1 MSEEVDAQDITR
13 YRDQLKEDLVD
24 TFKQWIPKRKRT
36 IEKLEE
42 LASKLHE
49 QHMDVSKSTIAGAS
63 VSIVGGILAIAG
75 LIVTPLTFG
84 AGLVVSLAGA
94 GIGGAGSV
102 VMSVSKVVEIIL
114 EKLGLKEVQ
123 RAIDDDK
130 EAHSQLQEKLDNL
143 ERFIF
148 DLRKM
153 GSNGFA
159 FLHDHAEGFTT
170 STEERIDLFARFF
183 AGVFV
188 RGFGGGW
195 GFRCCWYLRASWG
208 SGASAHGQFSWRSC
222 WCRAVTSGYLHVG
235 EIVFRCA

>member
-148 DLRKM
+148 DLRKWEAM
-153 GSNGFA
+153 VLHFFTITPKGSR
-159 FLHDHAEGFTT
+159 LQ
-170 STEERIDLFARFF
+170 
-183 AGVFV
+183 
-188 RGFGGGW
+188 
-195 GFRCCWYLRASWG
+195 LR
-208 SGASAHGQFSWRSC
+208 R
-222 WCRAVTSGYLHVG
+222 
-235 EIVFRCA
+235 E